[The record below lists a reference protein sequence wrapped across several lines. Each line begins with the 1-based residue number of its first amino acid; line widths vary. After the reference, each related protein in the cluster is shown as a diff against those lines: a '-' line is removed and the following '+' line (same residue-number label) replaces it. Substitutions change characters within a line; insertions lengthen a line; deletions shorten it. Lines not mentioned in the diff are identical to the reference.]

1 MSDETIADAET
12 IAAADTAEMTPEQL
26 AETKRYGRQQLVCD
40 LIDRAVDLTFLTIAA
55 FLIAIPLNSWLQE
68 SVSVSSSWVR
78 LALLFGIVT
87 GLHVLASFP
96 ISFYSGHVLE
106 HRYGLS
112 RQSFGRW
119 FSRYL
124 KRNSLT
130 LVFGLLLF
138 EGLYAIIWYT
148 QSWWWLVAAVAFFL
162 VSVVMGQL
170 APVLIMPLFYKIKRL
185 EDQTLAERFR
195 SISDG
200 TGLSIEGVYRMEM
213 SAETA
218 KANAM
223 LAGLG
228 ATRRVILGDTLLDEF
243 SPDEIEVIFAH
254 EVGHHVH
261 RHIRK
266 MIVAGI
272 AYSLAGFYL
281 CDWLVAGWVTRR
293 EGELDYA
300 NFPVWTLPSLM
311 LTIAVFSLFV
321 EPLQNAL
328 SRLFERQSDRYAL
341 ESTQKVAA
349 YRTAFQKLARQN
361 KTDPDPHPLEVFLFH
376 SHPPIAERIAMA
388 AKTED

>member
-1 MSDETIADAET
+1 MSDETIAAT
-12 IAAADTAEMTPEQL
+12 DTAEMTPEQL
-26 AETKRYGRQQLVCD
+26 AETKRYGRQQLLCD

-87 GLHVLASFP
+87 GLHVLVSFP

-138 EGLYAIIWYT
+138 QGLYAIIWYT

-185 EDQTLAERFR
+185 EDQTLADRFR
-195 SISDG
+195 GISDG

-223 LAGLG
+223 LAGMG

-272 AYSLAGFYL
+272 VYSLAGFYL
-281 CDWLVAGWVTRR
+281 CDWFVAGWVTRR

-300 NFPVWTLPSLM
+300 NFPVWTLPALM

-388 AKTED
+388 DVVND